1 MNHIYGREPDPYAPI
16 PVHKPSNQN
25 DTIGYRLVMEQIY
38 QARDKLNEKL
48 SEAYLMRDREP
59 RAE

>member
-1 MNHIYGREPDPYAPI
+1 MNIYYNRETDRFAPI
-16 PVHKPSNQN
+16 PVHKSSNQN